1 MGVSDWKSF
10 FLDYP
15 RANFKKKKKHKNKI
29 DIQVSD
35 SHLKLIVD
43 MALFEEPTNVCEKLM
58 DSSIPRRFACYY
70 DLIIW
75 LISTR
80 WPRRDKRAG
89 RFIKLAIK
97 WG

>member
-1 MGVSDWKSF
+1 M
-10 FLDYP
+10 
-15 RANFKKKKKHKNKI
+15 ANFFVNKQTKKKI
-29 DIQVSD
+29 DIRVSD

-58 DSSIPRRFACYY
+58 DSSIPRQFACYY

-80 WPRRDKRAG
+80 
-89 RFIKLAIK
+89 
-97 WG
+97 